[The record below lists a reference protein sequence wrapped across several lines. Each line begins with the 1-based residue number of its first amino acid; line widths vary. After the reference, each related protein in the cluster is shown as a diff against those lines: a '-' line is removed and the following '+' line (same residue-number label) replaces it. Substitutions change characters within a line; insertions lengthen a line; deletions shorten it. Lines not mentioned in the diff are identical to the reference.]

1 MMRTMTSPLL
11 RHRWTHGALLSLAL
25 RMAHVSARG
34 ALLIALPLTL
44 VGCESEELK
53 ELELQEINR
62 VFKTGSEFKDDPFVR
77 AETLRVLELLADS
90 RHDKYAIARIEDSS
104 DMVKLVALRVLL
116 ATKNAEV
123 ERLALAMYIRST
135 PRVCEAILGA
145 AEEYGPES
153 LRQELY
159 AQAMRSKER
168 RLRELGFQNGLLAQ
182 FKTAQKE
189 GDVDE
194 LKVELIPRFSKL
206 VDSDDDDLSAGAL
219 KMLIEIGRDDRAV
232 PLLEKLKDKEA
243 AIEGRLRVASILR
256 LAGYKGALETFQSI
270 AKEARDEEPEEDLKP
285 RKRRKRRKLKLPME
299 KVDKRL
305 IRSSVLGSVALG
317 DDSYILLAQGFLV
330 SANEQET
337 LEVLDALSQNPS
349 PDVTISLKIAM
360 QDARP
365 RVRYR
370 AIELYGTRD
379 DTDYKALINAL
390 RQDDPR
396 ARQQIANILVARYPE
411 QWSKEL
417 LLQFNTPE
425 IRLPSLY
432 LLRDVIDSE
441 EDRVILNSL
450 RDKLAELVKDTDD
463 EEAASIAAYLLL
475 LSSPDDPSYQALLQ
489 EQSNVQTRYVFME
502 HMVKTRAKQQVKLF
516 RQYFYDDLFALRLM
530 SAAGLWNA
538 FKDSEM
544 VAKSSAAPAASTPPE
559 E

>member
-1 MMRTMTSPLL
+1 MTSSLL

-25 RMAHVSARG
+25 RMAHVSVRG
-34 ALLIALPLTL
+34 ALLIALPMGL

-77 AETLRVLELLADS
+77 AETLRVLELLADP
-90 RHDKYAIARIEDSS
+90 RHDRYAIARIEDSS

-135 PRVCEAILGA
+135 PRVCEAILGS

-168 RLRELGFQNGLLAQ
+168 RLRELGFKNGVLAQ

-206 VDSDDDDLSAGAL
+206 VDSDDDDLAAGAL
-219 KMLIEIGRDDRAV
+219 KMLIEIGRDDRAA
-232 PLLEKLKDKEA
+232 PLLEKLEDKEA
-243 AIEGRLRVASILR
+243 AIEDRLRVASILR
-256 LAGYKGALETFQSI
+256 LAGYKGALAAFQSI
-270 AKEARDEEPEEDLKP
+270 AREARDDEPEEDP
-285 RKRRKRRKLKLPME
+285 KRRKRRKLKLPME

-305 IRSSVLGSVALG
+305 IRASVLGSAALG
-317 DDSYILLAQGFLV
+317 DDSYIQLAQGFLV

-337 LEVLDALSQNPS
+337 LEVLEALSQNPS
-349 PDVTISLKIAM
+349 PEVTISLKIAM

-370 AIELYGTRD
+370 AIELYGARD

-396 ARQQIANILVARYPE
+396 ARQQLANILVARYPE

-441 EDRVILNSL
+441 QDRVILNSL
-450 RDKLAELVKDTDD
+450 KDKLAELVKDTD

-544 VAKSSAAPAASTPPE
+544 VAKSTAPASGTNAPTGE
-559 E
+559 EGAP